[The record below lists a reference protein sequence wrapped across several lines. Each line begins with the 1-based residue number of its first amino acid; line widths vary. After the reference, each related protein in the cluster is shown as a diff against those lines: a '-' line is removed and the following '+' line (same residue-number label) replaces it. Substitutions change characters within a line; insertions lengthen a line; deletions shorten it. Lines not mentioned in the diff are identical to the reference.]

1 MSSVLDDINKR
12 RTRQSVGEQQPTAP
26 VEPVAPAAQP
36 MGDQAAARVAQGAM
50 PTAESGFNPTAEQK
64 ATTMALMNPA
74 APGYTI
80 PQQVVAPA
88 ATTPAQPAAPKQM
101 TYTDLYKSI
110 NPGMTPEEQKAQQK
124 RQRNKQIINAVGD
137 GISALANLYYTNKSG
152 VNAYD
157 PSTSLTKAAKERY
170 DKLLA
175 QQREDE
181 ERYKEL
187 AYRSGAADIEM
198 AYRRAKDAAAE
209 KRADK
214 AADDATEA
222 RRLAQMNWQKTFD
235 YGKEKDAADRQER
248 AAARAEENKTKT
260 YIADLNARIRKEL
273 FVDKS
278 KANAVKTATGL
289 YGKRT
294 PHGVNGY
301 PIYDKVWNGGWP
313 EVFNTLVTNNAGRKA
328 GEGDYLYERRL
339 AEMTPTERQNFVD
352 AHYKDYPEAVALMA
366 RMAADTP
373 ERYVDSIIADE
384 DDYSQYAVGGD
395 DYSQYIIE

>member
-1 MSSVLDDINKR
+1 MSSVIDDINKR
-12 RTRQSVGEQQPTAP
+12 RTRQSVGEQPAAAP
-26 VEPVAPAAQP
+26 VEPVAPVAHPMGDQASARAGVAPQPQAVQPQVQEPANRP
-36 MGDQAAARVAQGAM
+36 MGDQAAARVIASGSSVT
-50 PTAESGFNPTAEQK
+50 PAE
-64 ATTMALMNPA
+64 
-74 APGYTI
+74 
-80 PQQVVAPA
+80 
-88 ATTPAQPAAPKQM
+88 ATTPVVAEPAAPKLM
-101 TYTDLYKSI
+101 TYTDLHKELYK
-110 NPGMTPEEQKAQQK
+110 PMTPEQKAAQQK

-198 AYRRAKDAAAE
+198 AYRRERDAAAD

-214 AADDATEA
+214 AADDAAEA
-222 RRLAQMNWQKTFD
+222 RRLAQENWQKTFD
-235 YGKEKDAADRQER
+235 YNKEKDAADRQER
-248 AAARAEENKTKT
+248 AKARAEENKTKT
-260 YIADLNARIRKEL
+260 YIANLNAQIRKGL
-273 FVDKS
+273 TDDKS
-278 KANAVKTATGL
+278 KANAVKAAKDL
-289 YGKRT
+289 YGNRT
-294 PHGVNGY
+294 VHGVDGY
-301 PIYDKVWNGGWP
+301 PIYDKVWKGGWP
-313 EVFNTLVTNNAGRKA
+313 EVFNTLINNNAGIK
-328 GEGDYLYERRL
+328 ETESELIYRRRMGKMSDT
-339 AEMTPTERQNFVD
+339 AKQEFINGY
-352 AHYKDYPEAVALMA
+352 YKDYPDAVALMA

-395 DYSQYIIE
+395 DYSQYIVE

>member
-1 MSSVLDDINKR
+1 MSSVLDDIKNR
-12 RTRQSVGEQQPTAP
+12 RTRQSVGEQPAAAP
-26 VEPVAPAAQP
+26 VEPVASVAQP
-36 MGDQAAARVAQGAM
+36 MGDQANARAGVAPQPQAVQPQVQEPVNRPVGDQAAARVIAGGASV
-50 PTAESGFNPTAEQK
+50 T
-64 ATTMALMNPA
+64 PA
-74 APGYTI
+74 
-80 PQQVVAPA
+80 V
-88 ATTPAQPAAPKQM
+88 ATTPVVAEPAASKLM
-101 TYTDLYKSI
+101 TYTDLLKEVYK
-110 NPGMTPEEQKAQQK
+110 PMTPEEKEAQQK
-124 RQRNKQIINAVGD
+124 RQRNRQIINAVGD

-187 AYRSGAADIEM
+187 AYRSGAADLEM
-198 AYRRAKDAAAE
+198 AYRRERDAAAD

-214 AADDATEA
+214 AAADAAEA
-222 RRLAQMNWQKTFD
+222 SRLALENWQKTFE

-248 AAARAEENKTKT
+248 VEARAEADKTKK
-260 YIADLNARIRKEL
+260 YIADLNAETRKEL
-273 FVDKS
+273 SDDKE
-278 KANAVKTATGL
+278 KAIALKSAKSL

-294 PHGVNGY
+294 VHGVDGY

-313 EVFNTLVTNNAGRKA
+313 EVFNTLVNNNAGIK
-328 GEGDYLYERRL
+328 ENESESTYRRRIGKMSD
-339 AEMTPTERQNFVD
+339 EEKQKFVD
-352 AHYKDYPEAVALMA
+352 GYYKDYPDAVALMA

-373 ERYVDSIIADE
+373 ERHADSIIADE

-395 DYSQYIIE
+395 EYSQYIIE

>member
-1 MSSVLDDINKR
+1 MSNVLDDIKKR

-50 PTAESGFNPTAEQK
+50 PQAQSGFNPTAEQK
-64 ATTMALMNPA
+64 AAAMALMNPA

-80 PQQVVAPA
+80 PQQS
-88 ATTPAQPAAPKQM
+88 AAPKQM
-101 TYTDLYKSI
+101 TYTDLHKELYK
-110 NPGMTPEEQKAQQK
+110 PMTPEEKAAQQK
-124 RQRNKQIINAVGD
+124 RQRNRQIINAVGD
-137 GISALANLYYTNKSG
+137 GISALANLYYANKSG

-214 AADDATEA
+214 AADDAGYKKRKEDREVAESDARIAKDEA
-222 RRLAQMNWQKTFD
+222 LKDYYKAQANYYNSGGKNSGTSGRSSTGSTGSKDSITLINDDGTTTTFRKSDSVDFIHAAYNALDNEFKIPLRNRRGNIVTDNEGNIVYDDNVTQHQM
-235 YGKEKDAADRQER
+235 
-248 AAARAEENKTKT
+248 
-260 YIADLNARIRKEL
+260 LNAIAESNARKL
-273 FVDKS
+273 KKS
-278 KANAVKTATGL
+278 GTAE
-289 YGKRT
+289 
-294 PHGVNGY
+294 
-301 PIYDKVWNGGWP
+301 D
-313 EVFNTLVTNNAGRKA
+313 
-328 GEGDYLYERRL
+328 
-339 AEMTPTERQNFVD
+339 
-352 AHYKDYPEAVALMA
+352 
-366 RMAADTP
+366 
-373 ERYVDSIIADE
+373 

-395 DYSQYIIE
+395 EYSQYIIE

>member
-1 MSSVLDDINKR
+1 MSSVIDDINKR
-12 RTRQSVGEQQPTAP
+12 RTRQSVGEQAAP
-26 VEPVAPAAQP
+26 VEPVAPVAQTMGDQAAARAGVAPQPQVIQPQVQEPANRP
-36 MGDQAAARVAQGAM
+36 MGDQAAARVIAGGASV
-50 PTAESGFNPTAEQK
+50 T
-64 ATTMALMNPA
+64 PA
-74 APGYTI
+74 
-80 PQQVVAPA
+80 V
-88 ATTPAQPAAPKQM
+88 ATTPVVAEPEAPKQK
-101 TYTDLYKSI
+101 TYTDLYKELYK
-110 NPGMTPEEQKAQQK
+110 PMTPEEKAAQQK
-124 RQRNKQIINAVGD
+124 RQRNRQIINAIGD

-214 AADDATEA
+214 AADDAAKA
-222 RRLAQMNWQKTFD
+222 RRIAQENWQKTFD
-235 YGKEKDAADRQER
+235 YNKKKDETDRQER
-248 AAARAEENKTKT
+248 AKARAQENETKK
-260 YIADLNARIRKEL
+260 YIANLNAQTRKGL
-273 FVDKS
+273 ADDKA
-278 KANAVKTATGL
+278 KAIAVKAAKGL
-289 YGKRT
+289 YGNRIV
-294 PHGVNGY
+294 HGVGGY

-313 EVFNTLVTNNAGRKA
+313 EVFNALVNNTAGIK
-328 GEGDYLYERRL
+328 ENESESTYRRRMGKMSDM
-339 AEMTPTERQNFVD
+339 AKQKFVD
-352 AHYKDYPEAVALMA
+352 GYYKDYPDAVALME

-373 ERYVDSIIADE
+373 ERYADSMIADE

-395 DYSQYIIE
+395 DYSQYIVE